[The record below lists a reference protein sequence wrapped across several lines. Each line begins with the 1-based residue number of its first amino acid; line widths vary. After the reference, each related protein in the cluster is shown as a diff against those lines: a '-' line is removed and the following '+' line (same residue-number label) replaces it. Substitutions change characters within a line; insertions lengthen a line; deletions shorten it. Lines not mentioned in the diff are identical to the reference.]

1 VAGSSGAG
9 CVSVG
14 GVTSRV
20 GKASASTGNHDGAGL
35 CRRELGSV
43 WQLLKRGL
51 GSLGVVAGCRDT
63 VHSINMHTFQQ
74 KQMASVIYQHNSKW

>member
-1 VAGSSGAG
+1 VAGTSGAG

-43 WQLLKRGL
+43 WQLLNRGL
-51 GSLGVVAGCRDT
+51 GSLGVVAGCRDA
-63 VHSINMHTFQQ
+63 VHSFNIYLNK
-74 KQMASVIYQHNSKW
+74 KQMTSVLHNNTV

>member
-1 VAGSSGAG
+1 VGVSSGAG

-20 GKASASTGNHDGAGL
+20 GKASASTGNHGGTGL

-43 WQLLKRGL
+43 WQLLNRGR
-51 GSLGVVAGCRDT
+51 GSLGVVAGCRDA
-63 VHSINMHTFQQ
+63 VHSINMRIF
-74 KQMASVIYQHNSKW
+74 K

>member
-1 VAGSSGAG
+1 MIPTAVVNSTNNDLKLKKLQQLIRLLFLESTGTMDGNSGAG

-43 WQLLKRGL
+43 
-51 GSLGVVAGCRDT
+51 
-63 VHSINMHTFQQ
+63 
-74 KQMASVIYQHNSKW
+74 